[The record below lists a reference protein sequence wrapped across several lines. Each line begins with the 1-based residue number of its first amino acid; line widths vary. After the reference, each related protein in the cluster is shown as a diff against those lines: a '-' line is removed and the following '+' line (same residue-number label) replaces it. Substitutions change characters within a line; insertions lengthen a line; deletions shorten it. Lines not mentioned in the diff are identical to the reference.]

1 MGKIVAFSGS
11 LSRDSI
17 NRKLVELAVGKMEER
32 QVEHINLADYPLP
45 LFSSQTE
52 KELGQPENAQQL
64 YKLFGEADGFVISV
78 PEYNGSMPAGF
89 KNTIDWL
96 SRNPEKVFR
105 GKPVLLMATSPGGR
119 GGATVLSHLET
130 IIPFWGADLKGVF
143 SLPKFGENYSEDS
156 LTQEFQSDFET
167 KLQGFSDS
175 INS

>member
-11 LSRDSI
+11 LSGDSI
-17 NRKLVELAVGKMEER
+17 NRKLVELAVRKMKGH
-32 QVEHINLADYPLP
+32 QVDHINLADYPLP

-64 YKLFGEADGFVISV
+64 YKLFGEADGFVVSV
-78 PEYNGSMPAGF
+78 PEYNSSVPAGF

-119 GGATVLSHLET
+119 GGATVLTHLET
-130 IIPFWGADLKGVF
+130 VMPFWGADLKGVF
-143 SLPKFGENYSEDS
+143 SLPKFGENYSEDD
-156 LTQEFQSDFET
+156 LKEEFRADFES
-167 KLQGFSDS
+167 KLTGFSSS
-175 INS
+175 IKN

>member
-17 NRKLVELAVGKMEER
+17 NRKLVELAVGKMEEH